1 MKSHS
6 PLPTYQA
13 IFETCEEGII
23 VVNSEGKIVLA
34 NQASIKL
41 FGYTLAETLTLS
53 VDDLLPSNL
62 RKKHAELRK
71 DYSKNPQPRRM
82 GRGRDLQ
89 AQKKDGSL
97 FPVEVSLNQTFIN
110 KESHTVA
117 FIIDITDRKVMEEA
131 LKNSEEQLIVYA
143 TELEKRVQLRTKE
156 LDETIKKLE
165 DVNQHLEDEILERK
179 KAQEDVISALE
190 NEKELNELK
199 SRFVSMASHEF
210 RTPLSAIL
218 SSASLISKYNDPG
231 TEEKRLKHVDKIK
244 SSINNLNNI
253 LNDFLSLAKIE
264 EGKTDVQK
272 YEFDISNLAQ
282 EVMSDIEEVLKKGQ
296 YIELRKFG
304 TARKLQSDEKLLKNI
319 LINLL
324 SNAIKYSHENSKIIF
339 DIIYGKKSIDVHI
352 TDNGIGIDKNDQKH
366 LFERFFRAKN
376 ATNIQGTGLGL
387 HIVKKY
393 VEMLSGT
400 INFES
405 QLNIGTTFKVKLP
418 L

>member
-1 MKSHS
+1 MKGNS

-23 VVNSEGKIVLA
+23 VVNSSGAIILA
-34 NQASIKL
+34 NQASTRL
-41 FGYTLAETLTLS
+41 FGYTVPELLKLS
-53 VDDLLPSNL
+53 VDDLIPTKL
-62 RKKHAELRK
+62 RQKHAEHRK
-71 DYSKNPQPRRM
+71 SYSKNPKPRRM

-97 FPVEVSLNQTFIN
+97 FPVEVSLNETYIN
-110 KESHTVA
+110 DESHTVA
-117 FIIDITDRKVMEEA
+117 FIIDITDRKVIEEA

-143 TELEKRVQLRTKE
+143 AELEKRVQLRTKE

-165 DVNQHLEDEILERK
+165 DVNKHLEDEIIERK
-179 KAQEDVISALE
+179 KAQEDVVSALE

-218 SSASLISKYNDPG
+218 SSASLISKYNEPG
-231 TEEKRLKHVDKIK
+231 TEEKRLRHVDKIK

-264 EGKTDVQK
+264 EGKTDIQK
-272 YEFDISNLAQ
+272 HEFDISELAN
-282 EVMSDIEEVLKKGQ
+282 EVLTQVEDVLKKGQ
-296 YIELRKFG
+296 YVELRKFG
-304 TARKLQSDEKLLKNI
+304 KERKLQSDDKLLKNI
-319 LINLL
+319 FINLL
-324 SNAIKYSHENSKIIF
+324 SNASKYSHENSKIIL
-339 DIIYGKKSIDVHI
+339 DIIYGQRSIDVHV
-352 TDNGIGIDKNDQKH
+352 TDNGIGIDVSDQKH

-387 HIVKKY
+387 HIVKKH
-393 VEMLSGT
+393 VELLSGT
-400 INFES
+400 ITFES

>member
-1 MKSHS
+1 
-6 PLPTYQA
+6 
-13 IFETCEEGII
+13 
-23 VVNSEGKIVLA
+23 
-34 NQASIKL
+34 
-41 FGYTLAETLTLS
+41 
-53 VDDLLPSNL
+53 
-62 RKKHAELRK
+62 
-71 DYSKNPQPRRM
+71 
-82 GRGRDLQ
+82 
-89 AQKKDGSL
+89 
-97 FPVEVSLNQTFIN
+97 
-110 KESHTVA
+110 
-117 FIIDITDRKVMEEA
+117 
-131 LKNSEEQLIVYA
+131 
-143 TELEKRVQLRTKE
+143 
-156 LDETIKKLE
+156 
-165 DVNQHLEDEILERK
+165 
-179 KAQEDVISALE
+179 
-190 NEKELNELK
+190 
-199 SRFVSMASHEF
+199 VSMASHEF

-264 EGKTDVQK
+264 EGKTDIQK

>member
-1 MKSHS
+1 MKSNS

-23 VVNSEGKIVLA
+23 VVNSEGRIILA
-34 NQASIKL
+34 NQSSKRL
-41 FGYTLAETLTLS
+41 FGYSIDELLALS
-53 VDDLLPSNL
+53 VDDLLPSSL

-71 DYSKNPQPRRM
+71 GYSKNPQPRRM

-97 FPVEVSLNQTFIN
+97 FPVEISLNQTFIN
-110 KESHTVA
+110 DDSHTVA
-117 FIIDITDRKVMEEA
+117 FIIDITDRKVIEEA

-143 TELEKRVQLRTKE
+143 SELEKRVQARTKE

-165 DVNQHLEDEILERK
+165 DVNHHLEDEIVERK
-179 KAQEDVISALE
+179 KAQEDVVSALE

-231 TEEKRLKHVDKIK
+231 TEEKRLRHVDKIK

-264 EGKTDVQK
+264 EGKTEIQVT
-272 YEFDISNLAQ
+272 EFNISDLAN
-282 EVMSDIEEVLKKGQ
+282 EAINDIEEVLKSGQ
-296 YIELRKFG
+296 HVELRKFG
-304 TARKLQSDEKLLKNI
+304 TERKLKSDEKLLRNI
-319 LINLL
+319 FINLL
-324 SNAIKYSHENSKIIF
+324 SNASKYSFENSKIIL
-339 DIIYGKKSIDVHI
+339 DVIYGKNNIDIHV
-352 TDNGIGIDKNDQKH
+352 TDQGIGIDLTDQKH

-387 HIVKKY
+387 NIVKKH
-393 VEMLSGT
+393 VELLSGSIT
-400 INFES
+400 FES